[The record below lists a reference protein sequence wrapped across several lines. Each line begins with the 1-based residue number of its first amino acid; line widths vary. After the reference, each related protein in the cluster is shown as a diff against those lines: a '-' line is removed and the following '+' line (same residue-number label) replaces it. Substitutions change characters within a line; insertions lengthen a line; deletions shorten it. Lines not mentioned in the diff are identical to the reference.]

1 MRALFIDNGRWVRLD
16 GERKFVGS
24 AHYSGD
30 EHGNGTVTLCFTD
43 GSEWS
48 GPADTEAV
56 VETGPLSFVESP
68 CVGSHDIGE
77 SATKCGVCGVVLCD
91 LCQSDEHFVGEGHDL
106 NNPRYWGV

>member
-1 MRALFIDNGRWVRLD
+1 V
-16 GERKFVGS
+16 S
-24 AHYSGD
+24 
-30 EHGNGTVTLCFTD
+30 
-43 GSEWS
+43 
-48 GPADTEAV
+48 
-56 VETGPLSFVESP
+56 LSFVESP